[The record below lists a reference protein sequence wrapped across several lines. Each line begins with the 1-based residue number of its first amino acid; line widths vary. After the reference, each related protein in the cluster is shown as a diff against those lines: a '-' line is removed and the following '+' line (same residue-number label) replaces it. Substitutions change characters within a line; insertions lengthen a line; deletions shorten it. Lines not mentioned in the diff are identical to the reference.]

1 MHRRCPPP
9 AGGVY
14 HSSSRRLR
22 LQSLL
27 ATNPDRIT
35 IYIMLIMA
43 VLTVPCNVAA
53 AYFILPRIRT
63 IAGRKFF
70 VISLVIGQVFSW
82 LIIYAAYRIMYP
94 A

>member
-1 MHRRCPPP
+1 
-9 AGGVY
+9 
-14 HSSSRRLR
+14 
-22 LQSLL
+22 
-27 ATNPDRIT
+27 
-35 IYIMLIMA
+35 MLIMA
-43 VLTVPCNVAA
+43 VLTVPCNVAT